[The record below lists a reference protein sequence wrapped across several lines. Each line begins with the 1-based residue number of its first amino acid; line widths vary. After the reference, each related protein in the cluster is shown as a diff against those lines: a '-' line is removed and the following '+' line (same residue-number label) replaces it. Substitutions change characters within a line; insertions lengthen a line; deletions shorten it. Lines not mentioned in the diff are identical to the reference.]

1 MDTPGP
7 LGATP
12 SRCDVCHST
21 RLQEPYSSRV
31 DNGSVQR
38 IVGCAPDPVRSGPVR
53 WLDLSKWT
61 HVRCG
66 PPVPEE
72 IDEGRTVGMT
82 TTAGGRYG
90 D

>member
-38 IVGCAPDPVRSGPVR
+38 IVGCAPDPVRSGPVVGLVEVDAR
-53 WLDLSKWT
+53 TLRPASA
-61 HVRCG
+61 
-66 PPVPEE
+66 EE